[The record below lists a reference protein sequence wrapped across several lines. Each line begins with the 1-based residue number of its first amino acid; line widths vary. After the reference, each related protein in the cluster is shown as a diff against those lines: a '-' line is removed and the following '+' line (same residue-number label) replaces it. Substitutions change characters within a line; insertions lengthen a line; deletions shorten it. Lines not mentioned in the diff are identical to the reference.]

1 MKPFLKNHE
10 KRVMNMGLF
19 FAVVSAFFFPLPVFS
34 AGLSEG
40 KPPALKDSFRPV
52 IPLGLEADA
61 FSIPSDNAMTLEK
74 VELGKWLFF
83 DNRLSRNNS
92 VACASCHIPALAFTD
107 GQPVSTGISGLKG
120 GRSAPTVI
128 NRGFSQVQFW
138 DGRAAT
144 MEQQALG
151 PLVNPI
157 EHGFGNHDEVVKKLK
172 GIEGYR
178 NQFNKVFGTDVTIEG
193 VGKAIATFER
203 TVLSGNSPADR
214 YDTGG
219 EADAI
224 SASAIRGLELFRN
237 KARCTKCH
245 SGYNFTDEKFHNVGI
260 GMDAAKPDL
269 GRYEVTKQEGDKG
282 AFKTPTLREIALTG
296 PYMHDGRFKA
306 LEEVVTFYNNGGIKN
321 PFQDGLVIPLKLT
334 DAEKGDIVAFLK
346 TLGGEG
352 WQTIKAPAEFPK

>member
-1 MKPFLKNHE
+1 MCFLKNHQ
-10 KRVMNMGLF
+10 KRVMITGLF
-19 FAVVSAFFFPLPVFS
+19 FAVVSTFFFSMPVLS
-34 AGLSEG
+34 ADLSGG
-40 KPPALKDSFRPV
+40 KPPGPKESFRPV
-52 IPLGLEADA
+52 ILLGLEPDA
-61 FSIPSDNAMTLEK
+61 FFIPSDNLMTSEK
-74 VELGKWLFF
+74 VELGRLLFF
-83 DNRLSRNNS
+83 DNRLSRDNS
-92 VACASCHIPALAFTD
+92 VACSNCHIPVLAFTD

-128 NRGFSQVQFW
+128 NRGFSKVQFW

-144 MEQQALG
+144 MEDQALG

-178 NQFNKVFGTDVTIEG
+178 NLFKKVFGTDVTIEG

-203 TVLSGNSPADR
+203 TALSGNSPADR

-219 EADAI
+219 EANAI

-269 GRYEVTKQEGDKG
+269 GRYEVTKKEEDKG
-282 AFKTPTLREIALTG
+282 AFKTPTLREIANTG

-321 PFQDGLVIPLKLT
+321 PFQDGLIIPLNLT
-334 DAEKGDIVAFLK
+334 DAEKGDVVAFLK
-346 TLGGEG
+346 TLSGEG
-352 WQTIKAPAEFPK
+352 WQHIKAPSEFPK